1 MRLLL
6 ALLLLAG
13 CRVDAPTA
21 SAPAPDRA
29 ARDSAVLGPDDPMWA
44 FRFMAPET
52 IPASVRQAAARA
64 RVPLDTL
71 ARGPR
76 GEPVSADSFAAL
88 AAAVDQ
94 TSSGTV
100 ALVGGAG
107 DYHAGEVSARAGERW
122 QGLYPT
128 AWGVE
133 VRSFRLTVE
142 TVRDRLLDD
151 DGEPP
156 TAVRVTTPFSTRPH
170 PDDSPQDPA
179 LALVRRPGAP
189 FPARPVTALAG
200 AWPLERGALGLRLGA
215 RTYSL
220 EVTEGPE
227 RAWPGGGVARTGR
240 VLVLSDGERRQPVS
254 LVGTG
259 DGGEPAVLWAG
270 DLDGD
275 GRLDLLVDETTYY
288 YASAPALFLSS
299 EAAPGA
305 LVRRVAAQ
313 HTSGC

>member
-13 CRVDAPTA
+13 CRAAPPAASGPGPAASGPDAEGWA
-21 SAPAPDRA
+21 FEHLAAEGPAPSPGPRA
-29 ARDSAVLGPDDPMWA
+29 AA
-44 FRFMAPET
+44 APH
-52 IPASVRQAAARA
+52 
-64 RVPLDTL
+64 DTS

-76 GEPVSADSFAAL
+76 GEPVPADSFRAL
-88 AAAVDQ
+88 VAAVDGS
-94 TSSGTV
+94 SSGAV

-107 DYHAGEVSARAGERW
+107 DYHDGEVTARAGERW
-122 QGLYPT
+122 QGLYP
-128 AWGVE
+128 AARGVE
-133 VRSFRLTVE
+133 VRSFRLGVE

-151 DGEPP
+151 DGAAP
-156 TAVRVTTPFSTRPH
+156 TGVRVTTPFSALPH
-170 PDDSPQDPA
+170 PDAPPEGPA
-179 LALVRRPGAP
+179 LVLVRRPGAP
-189 FPARPVTALAG
+189 FPARPATALAG
-200 AWPLERGALGLRLGA
+200 AWPVERGALSLRLGA
-215 RTYSL
+215 RTYQL

-227 RAWPGGGVARTGR
+227 RAGPDGVWRTGR

-254 LVGTG
+254 VVGTG
-259 DGGEPAVLWAG
+259 DGGGPAVLWAG

-305 LVRRVAAQ
+305 LVRRVGAQ